1 MSILSILPLGKM
13 KTKHGTK
20 AIAKWLWRVWRGN
33 HRQAILNASLG
44 VFGVMLSLLFVN
56 TMHLTVDIAAGVADG
71 DLFGWVAFL
80 AVIMFMEFGVNISR
94 IWIKNILGI
103 KAQNNMQRQMLDRLL
118 RAEWKGRDRHHS
130 GDITNRLESDVSTV
144 VTFLT
149 ETLPN
154 MLSTLLLF
162 LGAFGY
168 LWLMDSMLAYITVG
182 ILPVFLLLSRLYIS
196 KMRKYTRRIRNF
208 DSKVQSI
215 LQETVQNRMLIKTL
229 ECDRMVIGRLDDR
242 QNTLRHHIKKR
253 TQFAVLSNLM
263 LNSGFAIGFLVAF
276 LWSAYRLSIHSITFG
291 SMIAFLQLVNRIQNP
306 ARDMTRL
313 APAFVA
319 VLTAAERLMELEE
332 IPQEEDGEGIVM
344 QAPCGLRLSNI
355 SFGYE
360 DAGEKTIDNLSFEFT
375 PGSCTAV
382 LGETGAGKTT
392 LIRMLLGLL
401 KPQSGE
407 ITIYDSKES
416 HTMSALLRCN
426 MVYVPQGNTLMSG
439 TIRDNLLM
447 ADPNAT
453 DNDMKDAL
461 HTACAD
467 FVMELPQGLYTKTDE
482 RGGGLSEGQSQRIA
496 IARALLR
503 RRPIMLFDEATSA
516 LDPETEKT
524 LLSNILKNQGRTIIF
539 ITHRMA
545 VLEYCDNKL
554 YMDYTPYDTGTIGTD
569 TDGTGTGEVGI

>member
-1 MSILSILPLGKM
+1 M

-20 AIAKWLWRVWRGN
+20 AIVKWLWQAWCGN
-33 HRQAILNASLG
+33 RRQAILNVCAGIAG
-44 VFGVMLSLLFVN
+44 VVLSLLFVN
-56 TMHLTVDIAAGVADG
+56 TMQRSIDIASGAEEGS
-71 DLFGWVAFL
+71 LYLWVSAM
-80 AVIMFMEFGVNISR
+80 AVIMFAEFGVNISR

-103 KAQNNMQRQMLDRLL
+103 KAQNEMQRQMLDRLL

-130 GDITNRLESDVSTV
+130 GDITNRLENDVSTV

-154 MLSTLLLF
+154 MLSTLLMF
-162 LGAFGY
+162 LGAFTY
-168 LWLMDSMLAYITVG
+168 LCLMDYMLALITVG
-182 ILPVFLLLSRLYIS
+182 MLPIFLLLSRIYIS

-229 ECDRMVIGRLDDR
+229 ECGDMVINRLDNR
-242 QNTLRHHIKKR
+242 QVNLRHHVKR
-253 TQFAVLSNLM
+253 RTRFSVLSNVTLHG
-263 LNSGFAIGFLVAF
+263 GFAIGFLIAF
-276 LWSAYRLSIHSITFG
+276 LWSTYRLSQHAITFG
-291 SMIAFLQLVNRIQNP
+291 AMTAFLQLVNRIQTP
-306 ARDMTRL
+306 AKDLTRL

-319 VLTAAERLMELEE
+319 VLTAAERLIELEE
-332 IPQEEDGEGIVM
+332 MPQEEDGENISLPS
-344 QAPCGLRLSNI
+344 PCGIKLCNV
-355 SFGYE
+355 SFGYDDGDE
-360 DAGEKTIDNLSFEFT
+360 NIIDNLSFDFP

-392 LIRMLLGLL
+392 LIRLLLGLL
-401 KPQSGE
+401 KPKHGT
-407 ITIYDSKES
+407 ITIYNDEQN
-416 HTMSALLRCN
+416 HNMSALMRCN

-453 DNDMKDAL
+453 DHDMMEAL

-467 FVMELPQGLYTKTDE
+467 FVAELPEGLYTIIDE
-482 RGGGLSEGQSQRIA
+482 KGGGLSEGQSQRIT

-503 RRPIMLFDEATSA
+503 KRSIMLLDEATSA
-516 LDPETEKT
+516 LDPETEKM
-524 LLSNILKNQGRTIIF
+524 LLTNILKNKEQTIIF

-545 VLEYCDNKL
+545 VLEYCDKRLN
-554 YMDYTPYDTGTIGTD
+554 MDDKTN
-569 TDGTGTGEVGI
+569 E

>member
-1 MSILSILPLGKM
+1 M

-20 AIAKWLWRVWRGN
+20 AIAKWLWQAWRGN
-33 HRQAILNASLG
+33 RRQAILNVCAGIAG
-44 VFGVMLSLLFVN
+44 VVLSLLFVN
-56 TMHLTVDIAAGVADG
+56 TMQRSIDIASGAEEGS
-71 DLFGWVAFL
+71 LYLWVSAM
-80 AVIMFMEFGVNISR
+80 AVIMFAEFGVNISR

-103 KAQNNMQRQMLDRLL
+103 KAQNEMQRQMLDRLL

-130 GDITNRLESDVSTV
+130 GDITNRLENDVSTV

-154 MLSTLLLF
+154 MLSTLLMF
-162 LGAFGY
+162 LGAFTY
-168 LWLMDSMLAYITVG
+168 LCLMDYMLALITVG
-182 ILPVFLLLSRLYIS
+182 MLPIFLLLSRIYIS

-229 ECDRMVIGRLDDR
+229 ECGDMVINRLDNR
-242 QNTLRHHIKKR
+242 QINLRHHVKR
-253 TQFAVLSNLM
+253 RTRFSVLSNVTLHG
-263 LNSGFAIGFLVAF
+263 GFAIGFLIAF
-276 LWSAYRLSIHSITFG
+276 LWSTYRLSQHAITFG
-291 SMIAFLQLVNRIQNP
+291 AMTAFLQLVNRIQTP
-306 ARDMTRL
+306 AKDLTRL

-319 VLTAAERLMELEE
+319 VLTAAERLIELEE
-332 IPQEEDGEGIVM
+332 MPQEEDGENISLPS
-344 QAPCGLRLSNI
+344 PCGIKLCNV
-355 SFGYE
+355 SFGYDDGDE
-360 DAGEKTIDNLSFEFT
+360 NIIDNLSFDFP

-392 LIRMLLGLL
+392 LIRLLLGLL
-401 KPQSGE
+401 KPKYGT
-407 ITIYDSKES
+407 ITIYNDEQN
-416 HTMSALLRCN
+416 HNMSALMRCN

-453 DNDMKDAL
+453 DHDMMEAL

-467 FVMELPQGLYTKTDE
+467 FVAELPEGLYTTIDE
-482 RGGGLSEGQSQRIA
+482 KGGGLSEGQSQRIT

-503 RRPIMLFDEATSA
+503 KRSIMLFDEATSA
-516 LDPETEKT
+516 LDPETEKM
-524 LLSNILKNQGRTIIF
+524 LLTNILKNEEQTIIF

-545 VLEYCDNKL
+545 VLEYCDKRLN
-554 YMDYTPYDTGTIGTD
+554 MDDKTN
-569 TDGTGTGEVGI
+569 E

>member
-1 MSILSILPLGKM
+1 M

-20 AIAKWLWRVWRGN
+20 AIAKWLWQAWCGN
-33 HRQAILNASLG
+33 RRQAILNVCAGIAG
-44 VFGVMLSLLFVN
+44 VILSLLFVN
-56 TMHLTVDIAAGVADG
+56 TMQRSIDIASGAEEGS
-71 DLFGWVAFL
+71 LYLWVSAM
-80 AVIMFMEFGVNISR
+80 AVIMFAEFGVNISR

-103 KAQNNMQRQMLDRLL
+103 KAQNEMQRQMLDRLL

-130 GDITNRLESDVSTV
+130 GDITNRLENDVSTV

-154 MLSTLLLF
+154 MLSTLLMF
-162 LGAFGY
+162 LGAFTY
-168 LWLMDSMLAYITVG
+168 LFLMDYMLALITVG
-182 ILPVFLLLSRLYIS
+182 MLPIFLLLSRIYIS

-229 ECDRMVIGRLDDR
+229 ECGDMVINRLDNR
-242 QNTLRHHIKKR
+242 QINLRHHVKR
-253 TQFAVLSNLM
+253 RTRFSVLSNVTLHG
-263 LNSGFAIGFLVAF
+263 GFAIGFLIAF
-276 LWSAYRLSIHSITFG
+276 LWSTYRLSQHAITFG
-291 SMIAFLQLVNRIQNP
+291 AMTAFLQLVNRIQTP
-306 ARDMTRL
+306 AKDLTRL

-319 VLTAAERLMELEE
+319 VLTAAERLIELEE
-332 IPQEEDGEGIVM
+332 MPQEEDGENISLPS
-344 QAPCGLRLSNI
+344 PCGIKLCNV
-355 SFGYE
+355 SFGYDDGDE
-360 DAGEKTIDNLSFEFT
+360 NIIDNLSFDFP

-392 LIRMLLGLL
+392 LIRLLLGLL
-401 KPQSGE
+401 KPKYGT
-407 ITIYDSKES
+407 ITIYNDEQN
-416 HTMSALLRCN
+416 HNMSALMRCN

-453 DNDMKDAL
+453 DHDMMEAL

-467 FVMELPQGLYTKTDE
+467 FVDELPEGLYTTIDE
-482 RGGGLSEGQSQRIA
+482 KGGGLSEGQSQRIT

-503 RRPIMLFDEATSA
+503 KRSIMLFDEATSA
-516 LDPETEKT
+516 LDPETEKM
-524 LLSNILKNQGRTIIF
+524 LLTNILKNKEQTIIF

-545 VLEYCDNKL
+545 VLEYCDKRLN
-554 YMDYTPYDTGTIGTD
+554 MDDKTN
-569 TDGTGTGEVGI
+569 E

>member
-1 MSILSILPLGKM
+1 M

-20 AIAKWLWRVWRGN
+20 AIAKWLWQAWRGN
-33 HRQAILNASLG
+33 RRQAILNVCAGIAG
-44 VFGVMLSLLFVN
+44 VVLSLLFVN
-56 TMHLTVDIAAGVADG
+56 TMQRSIDIASGAEEGS
-71 DLFGWVAFL
+71 LYLWVSAM
-80 AVIMFMEFGVNISR
+80 AVIMFAEFGVNISR

-103 KAQNNMQRQMLDRLL
+103 KAQNEMQRQMLDRLL

-130 GDITNRLESDVSTV
+130 GDITNRLENDVSTV

-154 MLSTLLLF
+154 MLSTLLMF
-162 LGAFGY
+162 LGAFTY
-168 LWLMDSMLAYITVG
+168 LCLMDYMLALITVG
-182 ILPVFLLLSRLYIS
+182 MLPIFLLLSRIYIS

-229 ECDRMVIGRLDDR
+229 ECGDMVINRLDNR
-242 QNTLRHHIKKR
+242 QINLRHHVKR
-253 TQFAVLSNLM
+253 RTRFSVLSNVTLHG
-263 LNSGFAIGFLVAF
+263 GFAIGFLIAF
-276 LWSAYRLSIHSITFG
+276 LWSTYRLSQHAITFG
-291 SMIAFLQLVNRIQNP
+291 AMTAFLQLVNRIQTP
-306 ARDMTRL
+306 AKDLTRL

-319 VLTAAERLMELEE
+319 VLTAAERLIELEE
-332 IPQEEDGEGIVM
+332 MPQEEDGENISLPS
-344 QAPCGLRLSNI
+344 PCGIKLCNV
-355 SFGYE
+355 SFGYDDGDE
-360 DAGEKTIDNLSFEFT
+360 NIIDNLSFDFP

-392 LIRMLLGLL
+392 LIRLLLGLL
-401 KPQSGE
+401 KPKYGT
-407 ITIYDSKES
+407 ITIYNDEQN
-416 HTMSALLRCN
+416 HNMSALMRCN

-453 DNDMKDAL
+453 DHDMMDAL

-467 FVMELPQGLYTKTDE
+467 FVAELPEGLYTTIDE
-482 RGGGLSEGQSQRIA
+482 KGGGLSEGQSQRIT

-503 RRPIMLFDEATSA
+503 KRSIMLFDEATSA
-516 LDPETEKT
+516 LDPETEKM
-524 LLSNILKNQGRTIIF
+524 LLTNILKNEEQTIIF

-545 VLEYCDNKL
+545 VLEYCDKRLN
-554 YMDYTPYDTGTIGTD
+554 MDDKTN
-569 TDGTGTGEVGI
+569 E

>member
-1 MSILSILPLGKM
+1 M

-20 AIAKWLWRVWRGN
+20 AIAKWLWQAWRGN
-33 HRQAILNASLG
+33 RRQAILNVCAGIAG
-44 VFGVMLSLLFVN
+44 VVLSLLFVN
-56 TMHLTVDIAAGVADG
+56 TMQRSIDIASGAEEGS
-71 DLFGWVAFL
+71 LYLWVSAM
-80 AVIMFMEFGVNISR
+80 AVIMFAEFGVTISR

-103 KAQNNMQRQMLDRLL
+103 KAQNEMQRQMLDRLL

-130 GDITNRLESDVSTV
+130 GDITNRLENDVSTV

-154 MLSTLLLF
+154 MLSTLLMF
-162 LGAFGY
+162 LGAFTY
-168 LWLMDSMLAYITVG
+168 LCLMDYMLALITVG
-182 ILPVFLLLSRLYIS
+182 MLPIFLLLSRIYIS

-229 ECDRMVIGRLDDR
+229 ECGDMVINRLDNR
-242 QNTLRHHIKKR
+242 QINLRHHVKR
-253 TQFAVLSNLM
+253 RTRFSVLSNVTLHG
-263 LNSGFAIGFLVAF
+263 GFAIGFLIAF
-276 LWSAYRLSIHSITFG
+276 LWSTYRLSQHAITFG
-291 SMIAFLQLVNRIQNP
+291 AMTAFLQLVNRIQTP
-306 ARDMTRL
+306 AKDLTRL

-319 VLTAAERLMELEE
+319 VLTAAERLIELEE
-332 IPQEEDGEGIVM
+332 MPQEEDGENISLPS
-344 QAPCGLRLSNI
+344 PCGIKLCNV
-355 SFGYE
+355 SFGYDDGDE
-360 DAGEKTIDNLSFEFT
+360 NIIDNLSFDFP

-392 LIRMLLGLL
+392 LIRLLLGLL
-401 KPQSGE
+401 KPKYGT
-407 ITIYDSKES
+407 ITIYNDEQN
-416 HTMSALLRCN
+416 HNMSALMRCN

-453 DNDMKDAL
+453 DHDMMEAL

-467 FVMELPQGLYTKTDE
+467 FVAELPEGLYTTIDE
-482 RGGGLSEGQSQRIA
+482 KGGGLSEGQSQRIT

-503 RRPIMLFDEATSA
+503 KRSIMLFDEATSA
-516 LDPETEKT
+516 LDPETEKM
-524 LLSNILKNQGRTIIF
+524 LLTNILKNKEQTIIF

-545 VLEYCDNKL
+545 VLEYCDKRLN
-554 YMDYTPYDTGTIGTD
+554 MDDKTN
-569 TDGTGTGEVGI
+569 E

>member
-1 MSILSILPLGKM
+1 M

-20 AIAKWLWRVWRGN
+20 AIAKWLWQAWRGN
-33 HRQAILNASLG
+33 RRQAILNVCAGIAG
-44 VFGVMLSLLFVN
+44 VVLSLLFVN
-56 TMHLTVDIAAGVADG
+56 TMQRSIDIASGAEEGS
-71 DLFGWVAFL
+71 LYLWVSAM
-80 AVIMFMEFGVNISR
+80 AVIMFGEFGVNISR

-103 KAQNNMQRQMLDRLL
+103 KAQNEMQRQMLDRLL

-130 GDITNRLESDVSTV
+130 GDITNRLENDVSTV

-154 MLSTLLLF
+154 MLSTLLMF
-162 LGAFGY
+162 LGAFTY
-168 LWLMDSMLAYITVG
+168 LCLMDYMLALITVG
-182 ILPVFLLLSRLYIS
+182 MLPIFLLLSRIYIS

-229 ECDRMVIGRLDDR
+229 ECGDMVINRLDNR
-242 QNTLRHHIKKR
+242 QINLRHHVKR
-253 TQFAVLSNLM
+253 RTRFSVLSNVTLHG
-263 LNSGFAIGFLVAF
+263 GFAIGFLIAF
-276 LWSAYRLSIHSITFG
+276 LWSTYRLSQHAITFG
-291 SMIAFLQLVNRIQNP
+291 AMTAFLQLVNRIQTP
-306 ARDMTRL
+306 AKDLTRL

-319 VLTAAERLMELEE
+319 VLTAAERLIELEE
-332 IPQEEDGEGIVM
+332 MPQEEDGENISLPS
-344 QAPCGLRLSNI
+344 PCGIKLCNV
-355 SFGYE
+355 SFGYDDGDE
-360 DAGEKTIDNLSFEFT
+360 NIIDNLSFDFP

-392 LIRMLLGLL
+392 LIRLLLGLL
-401 KPQSGE
+401 KPKHGT
-407 ITIYDSKES
+407 ITIYNDEQN
-416 HTMSALLRCN
+416 HNMSALMRCN

-453 DNDMKDAL
+453 DHDMMEAL

-467 FVMELPQGLYTKTDE
+467 FVAELPEGLYTTIDE
-482 RGGGLSEGQSQRIA
+482 KGGGLSEGQSQRIT

-503 RRPIMLFDEATSA
+503 KRSIMLFDEATSA
-516 LDPETEKT
+516 LDPETEKM
-524 LLSNILKNQGRTIIF
+524 LLTNILKNKEQTIIF

-545 VLEYCDNKL
+545 VLEYCDKRLN
-554 YMDYTPYDTGTIGTD
+554 MDDKTN
-569 TDGTGTGEVGI
+569 E

>member
-1 MSILSILPLGKM
+1 M

-20 AIAKWLWRVWRGN
+20 AIAKWLWQAWRGN
-33 HRQAILNASLG
+33 RRQAILNVCAGIAG
-44 VFGVMLSLLFVN
+44 VVLSLLFVN
-56 TMHLTVDIAAGVADG
+56 TMQRSIDIASGAEEGS
-71 DLFGWVAFL
+71 LYLWVSAM
-80 AVIMFMEFGVNISR
+80 AVIMFAEFGVNISR

-103 KAQNNMQRQMLDRLL
+103 KAQNEMQRQMLDRLL

-130 GDITNRLESDVSTV
+130 GDITNRLENDVSTV

-154 MLSTLLLF
+154 MLSTLLMF
-162 LGAFGY
+162 LGAFTY
-168 LWLMDSMLAYITVG
+168 LCLMDYMLALITVG
-182 ILPVFLLLSRLYIS
+182 MLPIFLLLSRIYIS

-229 ECDRMVIGRLDDR
+229 ECGDMVINRLDNR
-242 QNTLRHHIKKR
+242 QINLRHHVKR
-253 TQFAVLSNLM
+253 RTRFSVLSNVTLHG
-263 LNSGFAIGFLVAF
+263 GFAIGFLIAF
-276 LWSAYRLSIHSITFG
+276 LWSTYRLSQHAITFG
-291 SMIAFLQLVNRIQNP
+291 AMTAFLQLVNRIQTP
-306 ARDMTRL
+306 AKDLTRL

-319 VLTAAERLMELEE
+319 VLTAAERLIELEE
-332 IPQEEDGEGIVM
+332 MPQEEDGENISLPS
-344 QAPCGLRLSNI
+344 PCGIKLCNV
-355 SFGYE
+355 SFGYDDGDE
-360 DAGEKTIDNLSFEFT
+360 NIIDNLSFDFP

-392 LIRMLLGLL
+392 LIRLLLGLL
-401 KPQSGE
+401 KPKYGT
-407 ITIYDSKES
+407 ITIYNDEQN
-416 HTMSALLRCN
+416 HNMSALMRCN

-453 DNDMKDAL
+453 DHDMMDAL

-467 FVMELPQGLYTKTDE
+467 FVAELPEGLYTTIDE
-482 RGGGLSEGQSQRIA
+482 KGGGLSEGQSQRIT

-503 RRPIMLFDEATSA
+503 KRSIMLLDEATSA
-516 LDPETEKT
+516 LDPETEKM
-524 LLSNILKNQGRTIIF
+524 LLTNILKNEEQTIIF

-545 VLEYCDNKL
+545 VLEYCDKRLN
-554 YMDYTPYDTGTIGTD
+554 MDDKTN
-569 TDGTGTGEVGI
+569 E

>member
-1 MSILSILPLGKM
+1 MNIQRIMPLGRM

-20 AIAKWLWRVWRGN
+20 AIAKWLWQAWCGN
-33 HRQAILNASLG
+33 RRQAILNVCAGIAG
-44 VFGVMLSLLFVN
+44 VVLSLLFVN
-56 TMHLTVDIAAGVADG
+56 TMQRSIDIASGAEEGS
-71 DLFGWVAFL
+71 LYLWVSAM
-80 AVIMFMEFGVNISR
+80 AVIMFAEFGVNISR

-103 KAQNNMQRQMLDRLL
+103 KAQNEMQRQMLDRLL

-130 GDITNRLESDVSTV
+130 GDITNRLENDVSTV

-154 MLSTLLLF
+154 MLSTLLMF
-162 LGAFGY
+162 LGAFTY
-168 LWLMDSMLAYITVG
+168 LCLMDYMLALITVG
-182 ILPVFLLLSRLYIS
+182 MLPIFLLLSRIYIS

-229 ECDRMVIGRLDDR
+229 ECGDMVINRLDNR
-242 QNTLRHHIKKR
+242 QINLRHHVKR
-253 TQFAVLSNLM
+253 RTRFSVLSNVTLHG
-263 LNSGFAIGFLVAF
+263 GFAIGFLIAF
-276 LWSAYRLSIHSITFG
+276 LWSTYRLSQHAITFG
-291 SMIAFLQLVNRIQNP
+291 AMTAFLQLVNRIQTP
-306 ARDMTRL
+306 AKDLTRL

-319 VLTAAERLMELEE
+319 VLTAAERLIELEE
-332 IPQEEDGEGIVM
+332 MPQEEDGENISLPS
-344 QAPCGLRLSNI
+344 PCGIKLCNV
-355 SFGYE
+355 SFGYDDGDE
-360 DAGEKTIDNLSFEFT
+360 NIIDNLSFDFP

-392 LIRMLLGLL
+392 LIRLLLGLL
-401 KPQSGE
+401 KPKYGT
-407 ITIYDSKES
+407 ITIYNDEQN
-416 HTMSALLRCN
+416 HNMSALMRCN

-453 DNDMKDAL
+453 DHDMMDAL

-467 FVMELPQGLYTKTDE
+467 FVAELPEGLYTTIDE
-482 RGGGLSEGQSQRIA
+482 KGGGLSEGQSQRIT

-503 RRPIMLFDEATSA
+503 KRSIMLFDEATSA
-516 LDPETEKT
+516 LDPETEKM
-524 LLSNILKNQGRTIIF
+524 LLTNILKNKEQTIIF

-545 VLEYCDNKL
+545 VLEYCDKRLN
-554 YMDYTPYDTGTIGTD
+554 MDDKTN
-569 TDGTGTGEVGI
+569 E

>member
-1 MSILSILPLGKM
+1 M

-20 AIAKWLWRVWRGN
+20 AIAKWLWQAWRGN
-33 HRQAILNASLG
+33 RRQAILNVCAGIAG
-44 VFGVMLSLLFVN
+44 VVLSLLFVN
-56 TMHLTVDIAAGVADG
+56 TMQRSIDIASGAEEGS
-71 DLFGWVAFL
+71 LYLWVSAM
-80 AVIMFMEFGVNISR
+80 AVIMFAEFGVNISR

-103 KAQNNMQRQMLDRLL
+103 KAQNEMQRQMLDRLL

-130 GDITNRLESDVSTV
+130 GDITNRLENDVSTV

-154 MLSTLLLF
+154 MLSTLLMF
-162 LGAFGY
+162 LGAFTY
-168 LWLMDSMLAYITVG
+168 LCLMDYMLALITVG
-182 ILPVFLLLSRLYIS
+182 MLPIFLLLSRIYIS

-229 ECDRMVIGRLDDR
+229 ECGDMVINRLDNR
-242 QNTLRHHIKKR
+242 QINLRHHVKR
-253 TQFAVLSNLM
+253 RTRFSVLSNVTLHG
-263 LNSGFAIGFLVAF
+263 GFAIGFLIAF
-276 LWSAYRLSIHSITFG
+276 LWSTYRLSQHAITFG
-291 SMIAFLQLVNRIQNP
+291 AMTAFLQLVNRIQTP
-306 ARDMTRL
+306 AKDLTRL

-319 VLTAAERLMELEE
+319 VLTAAERLIELEE
-332 IPQEEDGEGIVM
+332 MPQEEDGENISLPS
-344 QAPCGLRLSNI
+344 PCGIKLCNV
-355 SFGYE
+355 SFGYDDGDE
-360 DAGEKTIDNLSFEFT
+360 NIIDNLTFDFP

-392 LIRMLLGLL
+392 LIRLLLGLL
-401 KPQSGE
+401 KPKYGT
-407 ITIYDSKES
+407 ITIYNDEQN
-416 HTMSALLRCN
+416 HNMSALMRCN

-453 DNDMKDAL
+453 DHDMMEAL

-467 FVMELPQGLYTKTDE
+467 FVAELPEGLYTTIDE
-482 RGGGLSEGQSQRIA
+482 KGGGLSEGQSQRIT

-503 RRPIMLFDEATSA
+503 KRSIMLFDEATSA
-516 LDPETEKT
+516 LDPETEKM
-524 LLSNILKNQGRTIIF
+524 LLTNILKNEEQTIIF

-545 VLEYCDNKL
+545 VLEYCDKRLN
-554 YMDYTPYDTGTIGTD
+554 MDDKTN
-569 TDGTGTGEVGI
+569 E

>member
-1 MSILSILPLGKM
+1 M

-20 AIAKWLWRVWRGN
+20 AIAKWLWQAWRGN
-33 HRQAILNASLG
+33 RRQAILNVCAGIAG
-44 VFGVMLSLLFVN
+44 VVLSLLFVN
-56 TMHLTVDIAAGVADG
+56 TMQRSIDIASGAEEGS
-71 DLFGWVAFL
+71 LYLWVSAM
-80 AVIMFMEFGVNISR
+80 AVIMFAEFGVNISR

-103 KAQNNMQRQMLDRLL
+103 KAQNEMQRQMLDRLL

-130 GDITNRLESDVSTV
+130 GDITNRLENDVSTV

-154 MLSTLLLF
+154 MLSTLLMF
-162 LGAFGY
+162 LGAFTY
-168 LWLMDSMLAYITVG
+168 LCLMDYMLALITVG
-182 ILPVFLLLSRLYIS
+182 MLPIFLLLSRIYIS

-229 ECDRMVIGRLDDR
+229 ECGDMVINRLDNR
-242 QNTLRHHIKKR
+242 QINLRHHVKR
-253 TQFAVLSNLM
+253 RTRFSVLSNVTLHG
-263 LNSGFAIGFLVAF
+263 GFAIGFLIAF
-276 LWSAYRLSIHSITFG
+276 LWSTYRLSQHAITFG
-291 SMIAFLQLVNRIQNP
+291 AMTAFLQLVNRIQTP
-306 ARDMTRL
+306 AKDLTRL

-319 VLTAAERLMELEE
+319 VLTAAERLIELEE
-332 IPQEEDGEGIVM
+332 MPQEEDGENISLPS
-344 QAPCGLRLSNI
+344 PCGIKLCNV
-355 SFGYE
+355 SFGYDDGDE
-360 DAGEKTIDNLSFEFT
+360 NIIDNLSFDFP

-392 LIRMLLGLL
+392 LIRLLLGLL
-401 KPQSGE
+401 KPKYGT
-407 ITIYDSKES
+407 ITIYNDEQN
-416 HTMSALLRCN
+416 HNMSALMRCN

-453 DNDMKDAL
+453 DHDMMDAL

-467 FVMELPQGLYTKTDE
+467 FVAELPEGLYTTIDE
-482 RGGGLSEGQSQRIA
+482 KGGGLSEGQSQRIT

-503 RRPIMLFDEATSA
+503 KRSIMLFDEATSA
-516 LDPETEKT
+516 LDPETEKM
-524 LLSNILKNQGRTIIF
+524 LLINILKNKEQTIIF

-545 VLEYCDNKL
+545 VLEYCDKRLN
-554 YMDYTPYDTGTIGTD
+554 MDDKTN
-569 TDGTGTGEVGI
+569 E

>member
-1 MSILSILPLGKM
+1 M

-20 AIAKWLWRVWRGN
+20 AIAKWLWQAWRGN
-33 HRQAILNASLG
+33 RRQAILNVCAGIAG
-44 VFGVMLSLLFVN
+44 VVLSLLFVN
-56 TMHLTVDIAAGVADG
+56 TMQRSIDIASGAEEGS
-71 DLFGWVAFL
+71 LYLWVSAM
-80 AVIMFMEFGVNISR
+80 AVIMFAEFGVNISR

-103 KAQNNMQRQMLDRLL
+103 KAQNEMQRQMLDRLL

-130 GDITNRLESDVSTV
+130 GDITNRLENDVSTV

-154 MLSTLLLF
+154 MLSTLLMF
-162 LGAFGY
+162 LGAFTY
-168 LWLMDSMLAYITVG
+168 LCLMDYMLALITVG
-182 ILPVFLLLSRLYIS
+182 MLPIFLLLSRIYIS

-229 ECDRMVIGRLDDR
+229 ECGDMVINRLDNR
-242 QNTLRHHIKKR
+242 QINLRHHVKR
-253 TQFAVLSNLM
+253 RTRFSVLSNVTLHG
-263 LNSGFAIGFLVAF
+263 GFAIGFLIAF
-276 LWSAYRLSIHSITFG
+276 LWSTYRLSQHAITFG
-291 SMIAFLQLVNRIQNP
+291 AMTAFLQLVNRIQTP
-306 ARDMTRL
+306 AKDLTRL

-319 VLTAAERLMELEE
+319 VLTAAERLIELEE
-332 IPQEEDGEGIVM
+332 MPQEEDGENISLPS
-344 QAPCGLRLSNI
+344 PCGIKLCNV
-355 SFGYE
+355 SFGYDDGDE
-360 DAGEKTIDNLSFEFT
+360 NIIDNLSFDFP

-392 LIRMLLGLL
+392 LIRLLLGLL
-401 KPQSGE
+401 KPKYGT
-407 ITIYDSKES
+407 ITIYNEEQN
-416 HTMSALLRCN
+416 HNMSALMRCN

-453 DNDMKDAL
+453 DHDMMDAL

-467 FVMELPQGLYTKTDE
+467 FVAELPEGLYTTIDE
-482 RGGGLSEGQSQRIA
+482 KGGGLSEGQSQRIT

-503 RRPIMLFDEATSA
+503 KRSIMLFDEATSA
-516 LDPETEKT
+516 LDPETEKM
-524 LLSNILKNQGRTIIF
+524 LLTNILKNKEQTIIF

-545 VLEYCDNKL
+545 VLEYCDKRLN
-554 YMDYTPYDTGTIGTD
+554 MDDKTN
-569 TDGTGTGEVGI
+569 E

>member
-1 MSILSILPLGKM
+1 M

-20 AIAKWLWRVWRGN
+20 AIAKWLWQAWRGN
-33 HRQAILNASLG
+33 RRQAILNVCAGIAG
-44 VFGVMLSLLFVN
+44 VVLSLLFVN
-56 TMHLTVDIAAGVADG
+56 TMQRSIDIASGAEEGS
-71 DLFGWVAFL
+71 LYLWVSAM
-80 AVIMFMEFGVNISR
+80 AVIMFAEFGVNISR

-103 KAQNNMQRQMLDRLL
+103 KAQNEMQRQMLDRLL

-130 GDITNRLESDVSTV
+130 GDITNRLENDVSTV

-154 MLSTLLLF
+154 MLSTLLMF
-162 LGAFGY
+162 LGAFTY
-168 LWLMDSMLAYITVG
+168 LCLMDYMLALITVG
-182 ILPVFLLLSRLYIS
+182 MLPIFLLLSRIYIS

-229 ECDRMVIGRLDDR
+229 ECGDMVINRLDNR
-242 QNTLRHHIKKR
+242 QINLRHHVKR
-253 TQFAVLSNLM
+253 RTRFSVLSNVTLHG
-263 LNSGFAIGFLVAF
+263 GFAIGFLIAF
-276 LWSAYRLSIHSITFG
+276 LWSTYRLSQHAITFG
-291 SMIAFLQLVNRIQNP
+291 AMTAFLQLVNRIQTP
-306 ARDMTRL
+306 AKDLTRL

-319 VLTAAERLMELEE
+319 VLTAAERLIELEE
-332 IPQEEDGEGIVM
+332 MPQEEDGENISLPS
-344 QAPCGLRLSNI
+344 PCGIKLCNV
-355 SFGYE
+355 SFGYDDGDE
-360 DAGEKTIDNLSFEFT
+360 NIIDNMSFDFP

-392 LIRMLLGLL
+392 LIRLLLGLL
-401 KPQSGE
+401 KPKYGT
-407 ITIYDSKES
+407 ITIYNDEQN
-416 HTMSALLRCN
+416 HNMSALMRCN

-453 DNDMKDAL
+453 DHDMMDAL

-467 FVMELPQGLYTKTDE
+467 FVAELPEGLYTTIDE
-482 RGGGLSEGQSQRIA
+482 KGGGLSEGQSQRIT

-503 RRPIMLFDEATSA
+503 KRSIMLFDEATSA
-516 LDPETEKT
+516 LDPETEKM
-524 LLSNILKNQGRTIIF
+524 LLTNILKNKEQTIIF

-545 VLEYCDNKL
+545 VLEYCDKRLN
-554 YMDYTPYDTGTIGTD
+554 MDDKTN
-569 TDGTGTGEVGI
+569 E

>member
-1 MSILSILPLGKM
+1 MNIQRIMPLGRM

-20 AIAKWLWRVWRGN
+20 AIATWLWQAWRGN
-33 HRQAILNASLG
+33 RRQAILNVCAGIAG
-44 VFGVMLSLLFVN
+44 VVLSLLFVN
-56 TMHLTVDIAAGVADG
+56 TMQRSIDIASGAEEGS
-71 DLFGWVAFL
+71 LYLWVSAM
-80 AVIMFMEFGVNISR
+80 AVIMFAEFGVNISR

-103 KAQNNMQRQMLDRLL
+103 KAQNEMQRQMLDRLL

-130 GDITNRLESDVSTV
+130 GDITNRLENDVSTV

-154 MLSTLLLF
+154 MLSTLLMF
-162 LGAFGY
+162 LGAFTY
-168 LWLMDSMLAYITVG
+168 LCLMDYMLALITVG
-182 ILPVFLLLSRLYIS
+182 MLPIFLLLSRIYIS

-229 ECDRMVIGRLDDR
+229 ECGDMVINRLDNR
-242 QNTLRHHIKKR
+242 QINLRHHVKR
-253 TQFAVLSNLM
+253 RTRFSVLSNVTLHG
-263 LNSGFAIGFLVAF
+263 GFAIGFLIAF
-276 LWSAYRLSIHSITFG
+276 LWSTYRLSQHAITFG
-291 SMIAFLQLVNRIQNP
+291 AMTAFLQLVNRIQTP
-306 ARDMTRL
+306 AKDLTRL

-319 VLTAAERLMELEE
+319 VLTAAERLIELEE
-332 IPQEEDGEGIVM
+332 MPQEEDGENISLPS
-344 QAPCGLRLSNI
+344 PCGIKLCNV
-355 SFGYE
+355 SFGYDDGDE
-360 DAGEKTIDNLSFEFT
+360 NIIDNLSFDFP

-392 LIRMLLGLL
+392 LIRLLLGLL
-401 KPQSGE
+401 KPKYGT
-407 ITIYDSKES
+407 ITIYNDEQN
-416 HTMSALLRCN
+416 HNMSALMRCN

-453 DNDMKDAL
+453 DHDMMEAL

-467 FVMELPQGLYTKTDE
+467 FVAELPEGLYTTIDE
-482 RGGGLSEGQSQRIA
+482 KGGGLSEGQSQRIT

-503 RRPIMLFDEATSA
+503 KRSIMLFDEATSA
-516 LDPETEKT
+516 LDPETEKM
-524 LLSNILKNQGRTIIF
+524 LLTNILKNKEQTIIF

-545 VLEYCDNKL
+545 VLEYCDKRLN
-554 YMDYTPYDTGTIGTD
+554 MDDKTN
-569 TDGTGTGEVGI
+569 E

>member
-1 MSILSILPLGKM
+1 M

-20 AIAKWLWRVWRGN
+20 AIAKWLWQAWRGN
-33 HRQAILNASLG
+33 RRQAILNVCAGIAG
-44 VFGVMLSLLFVN
+44 VILSLLFVN
-56 TMHLTVDIAAGVADG
+56 TMQRSIDIASGAEEGS
-71 DLFGWVAFL
+71 LYLWVSAM
-80 AVIMFMEFGVNISR
+80 AVIMFAEFGVNISR

-103 KAQNNMQRQMLDRLL
+103 KAQNEMQRQMLDRLL

-130 GDITNRLESDVSTV
+130 GDITNRLENDVSTV

-154 MLSTLLLF
+154 MLSTLLMF
-162 LGAFGY
+162 LGAFTY
-168 LWLMDSMLAYITVG
+168 LCLMDYMLALITVG
-182 ILPVFLLLSRLYIS
+182 MLPIFLLLSRIYIS

-229 ECDRMVIGRLDDR
+229 ECGDMVINRLDNR
-242 QNTLRHHIKKR
+242 QINLRHHVKR
-253 TQFAVLSNLM
+253 RTRFSVLSNVTLHG
-263 LNSGFAIGFLVAF
+263 GFAIGFLIAF
-276 LWSAYRLSIHSITFG
+276 LWSTYRLSQHAITFG
-291 SMIAFLQLVNRIQNP
+291 AMTAFLQLVNRIQTP
-306 ARDMTRL
+306 AKDLTRL

-319 VLTAAERLMELEE
+319 VLTAAERLIELEE
-332 IPQEEDGEGIVM
+332 MPQEEDGENISLPS
-344 QAPCGLRLSNI
+344 PCGIKLCNV
-355 SFGYE
+355 SFGYDDGDE
-360 DAGEKTIDNLSFEFT
+360 NIIDNLSFDFP

-392 LIRMLLGLL
+392 LIRLLLGLL
-401 KPQSGE
+401 KPKYGT
-407 ITIYDSKES
+407 ITIYNDEQN
-416 HTMSALLRCN
+416 HNMSALMRCN

-453 DNDMKDAL
+453 DHDMMEAL

-467 FVMELPQGLYTKTDE
+467 FVDELPEGLYTIIDE
-482 RGGGLSEGQSQRIA
+482 KGGGLSEGQSQRIT

-503 RRPIMLFDEATSA
+503 KRSIMLFDEATSA
-516 LDPETEKT
+516 LDPETEKM
-524 LLSNILKNQGRTIIF
+524 LLTNILKNKEQTIIF

-545 VLEYCDNKL
+545 VLEYCDKRLN
-554 YMDYTPYDTGTIGTD
+554 MDDKTN
-569 TDGTGTGEVGI
+569 E

>member
-1 MSILSILPLGKM
+1 M

-20 AIAKWLWRVWRGN
+20 AIAKWLWQAWRGN
-33 HRQAILNASLG
+33 RRQAILNACAGIAG
-44 VFGVMLSLLFVN
+44 VVLSLLFVN
-56 TMHLTVDIAAGVADG
+56 TMQRSIDIASGAEEGS
-71 DLFGWVAFL
+71 LYLWVSAM
-80 AVIMFMEFGVNISR
+80 AVIMFAEFGVNISR

-103 KAQNNMQRQMLDRLL
+103 KAQNEMQRQMLDRLL

-130 GDITNRLESDVSTV
+130 GDITNRLENDVSTV

-154 MLSTLLLF
+154 MLSTLLMF
-162 LGAFGY
+162 LGAFTY
-168 LWLMDSMLAYITVG
+168 LCLMDYMLALITVG
-182 ILPVFLLLSRLYIS
+182 MLPIFLLLSRIYIS

-229 ECDRMVIGRLDDR
+229 ECGDMVINRLDNR
-242 QNTLRHHIKKR
+242 QINLRHHVKR
-253 TQFAVLSNLM
+253 RTRFSVLSNVTLHG
-263 LNSGFAIGFLVAF
+263 GFAIGFLIAF
-276 LWSAYRLSIHSITFG
+276 LWSTYRLSQHAITFG
-291 SMIAFLQLVNRIQNP
+291 AMTAFLQLVNRIQTP
-306 ARDMTRL
+306 AKDLTRL

-319 VLTAAERLMELEE
+319 VLTAAERLIELEE
-332 IPQEEDGEGIVM
+332 MPQEEDGENISLPS
-344 QAPCGLRLSNI
+344 PCGIKLCNV
-355 SFGYE
+355 SFGYDDGDE
-360 DAGEKTIDNLSFEFT
+360 NIIDNMSFDFP

-392 LIRMLLGLL
+392 LIRLLLGLL
-401 KPQSGE
+401 KPKYGT
-407 ITIYDSKES
+407 ITIYNDEQN
-416 HTMSALLRCN
+416 HNMSALMRCN

-453 DNDMKDAL
+453 DHDMMDAL

-467 FVMELPQGLYTKTDE
+467 FVAELPEGLYTTIDE
-482 RGGGLSEGQSQRIA
+482 KGGGLSEGQSQRIT

-503 RRPIMLFDEATSA
+503 KRSIMLFDEATSA
-516 LDPETEKT
+516 LDPETEKM
-524 LLSNILKNQGRTIIF
+524 LLTNILKNKEQTIIF

-545 VLEYCDNKL
+545 VLEYCDKRLN
-554 YMDYTPYDTGTIGTD
+554 MDDKTN
-569 TDGTGTGEVGI
+569 E

>member
-1 MSILSILPLGKM
+1 M

-20 AIAKWLWRVWRGN
+20 AIAKWLWQAWCGN
-33 HRQAILNASLG
+33 RRQAILNVCAGIAG
-44 VFGVMLSLLFVN
+44 VVLSLLFVN
-56 TMHLTVDIAAGVADG
+56 TMQRSIDIASGAEEGS
-71 DLFGWVAFL
+71 LYLWVSAM
-80 AVIMFMEFGVNISR
+80 AVIMFAEFGVNISR

-103 KAQNNMQRQMLDRLL
+103 KAQNEMQRQMLDRLL

-130 GDITNRLESDVSTV
+130 GDITNRLENDVSTV

-154 MLSTLLLF
+154 MLSTLLMF
-162 LGAFGY
+162 LGAFTY
-168 LWLMDSMLAYITVG
+168 LCLMDYMLALITVG
-182 ILPVFLLLSRLYIS
+182 MLPIFLLLSRIYIS

-229 ECDRMVIGRLDDR
+229 ECGDMVINRLDNR
-242 QNTLRHHIKKR
+242 QINLRHHVKR
-253 TQFAVLSNLM
+253 RTRFSVLSNVTLHG
-263 LNSGFAIGFLVAF
+263 GFAIGFLIAF
-276 LWSAYRLSIHSITFG
+276 LWSTYRLSQHAITFG
-291 SMIAFLQLVNRIQNP
+291 AMTAFLQLVNRIQTP
-306 ARDMTRL
+306 AKDLTRL

-319 VLTAAERLMELEE
+319 VLTAAERLIELEE
-332 IPQEEDGEGIVM
+332 MPQEEDGENISLPS
-344 QAPCGLRLSNI
+344 PCGIKLCNV
-355 SFGYE
+355 SFGYDDGDE
-360 DAGEKTIDNLSFEFT
+360 NIIDNLSFDFP

-392 LIRMLLGLL
+392 LIRLLLGLL
-401 KPQSGE
+401 KPKYGT
-407 ITIYDSKES
+407 ITIYNDEQN
-416 HTMSALLRCN
+416 HNMSALMRCN

-453 DNDMKDAL
+453 DHDMMEAL

-467 FVMELPQGLYTKTDE
+467 FVAELPEGLYTTIDE
-482 RGGGLSEGQSQRIA
+482 KGGGLSEGQSQRIT

-503 RRPIMLFDEATSA
+503 KRSIMLLDEATSA
-516 LDPETEKT
+516 LDPETEKM
-524 LLSNILKNQGRTIIF
+524 LLTNILKNKEQTIIF

-545 VLEYCDNKL
+545 VLEYCDKRLN
-554 YMDYTPYDTGTIGTD
+554 MDDKTN
-569 TDGTGTGEVGI
+569 E

>member
-1 MSILSILPLGKM
+1 M

-20 AIAKWLWRVWRGN
+20 AIAKWLWQAWRGN
-33 HRQAILNASLG
+33 RRQAILNVCAGIAG
-44 VFGVMLSLLFVN
+44 VVLSLLFVN
-56 TMHLTVDIAAGVADG
+56 TMQRSIDIASGAEEGS
-71 DLFGWVAFL
+71 LYLWVSAM
-80 AVIMFMEFGVNISR
+80 AVIMFAEFGVNISR

-103 KAQNNMQRQMLDRLL
+103 KAQNEMQRQMLDRLL

-130 GDITNRLESDVSTV
+130 GDITNRLENDVSTV

-154 MLSTLLLF
+154 MLSTLLMF
-162 LGAFGY
+162 LGAFTY
-168 LWLMDSMLAYITVG
+168 LCLMAYMLALITVG
-182 ILPVFLLLSRLYIS
+182 MLPIFLLLSRIYIS

-229 ECDRMVIGRLDDR
+229 ECGDMVINRLDNR
-242 QNTLRHHIKKR
+242 QINLRHHVKR
-253 TQFAVLSNLM
+253 RTRFSVLSNVTLHG
-263 LNSGFAIGFLVAF
+263 GFAIGFLIAF
-276 LWSAYRLSIHSITFG
+276 LWSTYRLSQHAITFG
-291 SMIAFLQLVNRIQNP
+291 AMTAFLQLVNRIQTP
-306 ARDMTRL
+306 AKDLTRL

-319 VLTAAERLMELEE
+319 VLTAAERLIELEE
-332 IPQEEDGEGIVM
+332 MPQEEDGENISLPS
-344 QAPCGLRLSNI
+344 PCGIKLCNV
-355 SFGYE
+355 SFGYDDGDE
-360 DAGEKTIDNLSFEFT
+360 NIIDNLSFDFP

-392 LIRMLLGLL
+392 LIRLLLGLL
-401 KPQSGE
+401 KPKYGT
-407 ITIYDSKES
+407 ITIYNDEQN
-416 HTMSALLRCN
+416 HNMSALMRCN

-453 DNDMKDAL
+453 DHDMMEAL

-467 FVMELPQGLYTKTDE
+467 FVAELPEGLYTTIDE
-482 RGGGLSEGQSQRIA
+482 KGGGLSEGQSQRIT

-503 RRPIMLFDEATSA
+503 KRSIMLFDEATSA
-516 LDPETEKT
+516 LDPETEKM
-524 LLSNILKNQGRTIIF
+524 LLTNILKNKEQTIIF

-545 VLEYCDNKL
+545 VLEYCDKRLN
-554 YMDYTPYDTGTIGTD
+554 MDDKTN
-569 TDGTGTGEVGI
+569 E

>member
-1 MSILSILPLGKM
+1 M

-20 AIAKWLWRVWRGN
+20 AIAKWLWQAWRGN
-33 HRQAILNASLG
+33 RRQAILNVCAGIAG
-44 VFGVMLSLLFVN
+44 VVLSLLFVN
-56 TMHLTVDIAAGVADG
+56 TMQRSIDIASGAEEGS
-71 DLFGWVAFL
+71 LYLWVSAM
-80 AVIMFMEFGVNISR
+80 AVIMFAEFGVNISR

-103 KAQNNMQRQMLDRLL
+103 KAQNEMQRQMLDRLL

-130 GDITNRLESDVSTV
+130 GDITNRLENDVSTV

-154 MLSTLLLF
+154 MLSTLLMF
-162 LGAFGY
+162 LGAFTY
-168 LWLMDSMLAYITVG
+168 LCLMDYMLALITVG
-182 ILPVFLLLSRLYIS
+182 MLPIFLLLSRIYIS

-229 ECDRMVIGRLDDR
+229 ECGDMVINRLDNR
-242 QNTLRHHIKKR
+242 QINLRHHVKR
-253 TQFAVLSNLM
+253 RTRFSVLSNVTLHG
-263 LNSGFAIGFLVAF
+263 GFAIGFLIAF
-276 LWSAYRLSIHSITFG
+276 LWSTYRLSQHAITFG
-291 SMIAFLQLVNRIQNP
+291 AMTAFLQLVNRIQTP
-306 ARDMTRL
+306 AKDLTRL

-319 VLTAAERLMELEE
+319 VLTAAERLIELEE
-332 IPQEEDGEGIVM
+332 MPQEEDGENISLPS
-344 QAPCGLRLSNI
+344 PCGIKLCNV
-355 SFGYE
+355 SFGYDDGDE
-360 DAGEKTIDNLSFEFT
+360 NIIDNLSFDFP

-392 LIRMLLGLL
+392 LIRLLLGLL
-401 KPQSGE
+401 KPKYGT
-407 ITIYDSKES
+407 ITIYNDEQN
-416 HTMSALLRCN
+416 HNMSALMRCN

-453 DNDMKDAL
+453 DHDMMEAL

-467 FVMELPQGLYTKTDE
+467 FVAELPEGLYTTIDE
-482 RGGGLSEGQSQRIA
+482 KGGGLSEGQSQRIT

-503 RRPIMLFDEATSA
+503 KRSIMLFDEATSA
-516 LDPETEKT
+516 LDPETEKM
-524 LLSNILKNQGRTIIF
+524 LLTNILKNKEQTIIF

-545 VLEYCDNKL
+545 VLEYCDKRLN
-554 YMDYTPYDTGTIGTD
+554 MDDKTN
-569 TDGTGTGEVGI
+569 E

>member
-1 MSILSILPLGKM
+1 M

-20 AIAKWLWRVWRGN
+20 AIAKWLWQAWRGN
-33 HRQAILNASLG
+33 RRQAILNVCAGIAG
-44 VFGVMLSLLFVN
+44 VVLSLLFVN
-56 TMHLTVDIAAGVADG
+56 TMQRSIDIASGAEEGS
-71 DLFGWVAFL
+71 LYLWVSAM
-80 AVIMFMEFGVNISR
+80 AVIMFAEFGVNISR

-103 KAQNNMQRQMLDRLL
+103 KAQNEMQRQMLDRLL

-130 GDITNRLESDVSTV
+130 GDITNRLENDVSTV

-154 MLSTLLLF
+154 MLSTLLMF
-162 LGAFGY
+162 LGAFTY
-168 LWLMDSMLAYITVG
+168 LCLMDYMLALITVG
-182 ILPVFLLLSRLYIS
+182 MLPIFLLLSRIYIS

-229 ECDRMVIGRLDDR
+229 ECGDMVINRLDNR
-242 QNTLRHHIKKR
+242 QINLRHHVKR
-253 TQFAVLSNLM
+253 RTRFSVLSNVTLHG
-263 LNSGFAIGFLVAF
+263 GFAIGFLIAF
-276 LWSAYRLSIHSITFG
+276 LWSTYRLSQHAITFG
-291 SMIAFLQLVNRIQNP
+291 AMTAFLQLVNRIQTP
-306 ARDMTRL
+306 AKDLTRL

-319 VLTAAERLMELEE
+319 VLTAAERLIELEE
-332 IPQEEDGEGIVM
+332 MPQEEDGENISLPS
-344 QAPCGLRLSNI
+344 PCGIKLCNV
-355 SFGYE
+355 SFGYDDGDE
-360 DAGEKTIDNLSFEFT
+360 NIIDNLSFDFP

-392 LIRMLLGLL
+392 LIRLLLGLL
-401 KPQSGE
+401 KPKYGT
-407 ITIYDSKES
+407 ITIYNDEQN
-416 HTMSALLRCN
+416 HNMSALMRCN

-453 DNDMKDAL
+453 DHDMMEAL

-467 FVMELPQGLYTKTDE
+467 FVAALPEGLYTTIDE
-482 RGGGLSEGQSQRIA
+482 KGGGLSEGQSQRIT

-503 RRPIMLFDEATSA
+503 KRSIMLFDEATSA
-516 LDPETEKT
+516 LDPETEKM
-524 LLSNILKNQGRTIIF
+524 LLTNILKNKEQTIIF

-545 VLEYCDNKL
+545 VLEYCDKRLN
-554 YMDYTPYDTGTIGTD
+554 MDDKTN
-569 TDGTGTGEVGI
+569 E

>member
-1 MSILSILPLGKM
+1 M

-20 AIAKWLWRVWRGN
+20 AIAKWLWQAWCGN
-33 HRQAILNASLG
+33 RRQAILNVCAGIAG
-44 VFGVMLSLLFVN
+44 VVLSLLFVN
-56 TMHLTVDIAAGVADG
+56 TMQRSIDIASGAEEGS
-71 DLFGWVAFL
+71 LYLWVSAM
-80 AVIMFMEFGVNISR
+80 AVIMFAEFGVNISR

-103 KAQNNMQRQMLDRLL
+103 KAQNEMQRQMLDRLL

-130 GDITNRLESDVSTV
+130 GDITNRLENDVSTV

-154 MLSTLLLF
+154 MLSTLLMF
-162 LGAFGY
+162 LGAFTY
-168 LWLMDSMLAYITVG
+168 LCLMDYMLALITVG
-182 ILPVFLLLSRLYIS
+182 MLPIFLLLSRIYIS

-229 ECDRMVIGRLDDR
+229 ECGDMVINRLDNR
-242 QNTLRHHIKKR
+242 QINLRHHVKR
-253 TQFAVLSNLM
+253 RTRFSVLSNVTLHG
-263 LNSGFAIGFLVAF
+263 GFAIGFLIAF
-276 LWSAYRLSIHSITFG
+276 LWSTYRLSQHAITFG
-291 SMIAFLQLVNRIQNP
+291 AMTAFLQLVNRIQTP
-306 ARDMTRL
+306 AKDLTRL

-319 VLTAAERLMELEE
+319 VLTAAERLIELEE
-332 IPQEEDGEGIVM
+332 MPQEENGENISLPS
-344 QAPCGLRLSNI
+344 PCGIKLCNV
-355 SFGYE
+355 SFGYDDGDE
-360 DAGEKTIDNLSFEFT
+360 NIIDNLSFDFP

-392 LIRMLLGLL
+392 LIRLLLGLL
-401 KPQSGE
+401 KPKYGT
-407 ITIYDSKES
+407 ITIYNDEQN
-416 HTMSALLRCN
+416 HNMSALMRCN

-453 DNDMKDAL
+453 DHDMMEAL

-467 FVMELPQGLYTKTDE
+467 FVAELPEGLYTTIDE
-482 RGGGLSEGQSQRIA
+482 KGGGLSEGQSQRIT

-503 RRPIMLFDEATSA
+503 KRSIMLFDEATSA
-516 LDPETEKT
+516 LDPETEKM
-524 LLSNILKNQGRTIIF
+524 LLTNILKNKEQTIIF

-545 VLEYCDNKL
+545 VLEYCDKRLN
-554 YMDYTPYDTGTIGTD
+554 MDDKTN
-569 TDGTGTGEVGI
+569 E

>member
-1 MSILSILPLGKM
+1 M

-20 AIAKWLWRVWRGN
+20 AIAKWLWQAWCGN
-33 HRQAILNASLG
+33 RRQAILNVCAGIAG
-44 VFGVMLSLLFVN
+44 VVLSLLFVN
-56 TMHLTVDIAAGVADG
+56 TMQRSIDIASGAEEGS
-71 DLFGWVAFL
+71 LYLWVSAM
-80 AVIMFMEFGVNISR
+80 AVIMFAEFGVNISR

-103 KAQNNMQRQMLDRLL
+103 KAQNEMQRQMLDRLL

-130 GDITNRLESDVSTV
+130 GDITNRLENDVSTV

-154 MLSTLLLF
+154 MLSTLLMF
-162 LGAFGY
+162 LGAFTY
-168 LWLMDSMLAYITVG
+168 LCLMDYMLALITVG
-182 ILPVFLLLSRLYIS
+182 MLPIFLLLSRIYIS

-229 ECDRMVIGRLDDR
+229 ECGDMVINRLDNR
-242 QNTLRHHIKKR
+242 QINLRHHVKR
-253 TQFAVLSNLM
+253 RTRFSVLSNVTLHG
-263 LNSGFAIGFLVAF
+263 GFAIGFLIAF
-276 LWSAYRLSIHSITFG
+276 LWSTYRLSQHAITFG
-291 SMIAFLQLVNRIQNP
+291 AMTAFLQLVNRIQTP
-306 ARDMTRL
+306 AKDLTRL

-319 VLTAAERLMELEE
+319 VLTAAERLIELEE
-332 IPQEEDGEGIVM
+332 MPQEEDGENISLPS
-344 QAPCGLRLSNI
+344 PCGIKLCNV
-355 SFGYE
+355 SFGYDDGDE
-360 DAGEKTIDNLSFEFT
+360 NIIDNLSFDFP

-392 LIRMLLGLL
+392 LIRLLLGLL
-401 KPQSGE
+401 KPKYGT
-407 ITIYDSKES
+407 ITIYNDEQN
-416 HTMSALLRCN
+416 HNMSALMRCN

-453 DNDMKDAL
+453 DHDMMEAL

-467 FVMELPQGLYTKTDE
+467 FVAELPEGLYTIIDE
-482 RGGGLSEGQSQRIA
+482 KGGGLSEGQSQRIT

-503 RRPIMLFDEATSA
+503 KRSIMLFDEATSA
-516 LDPETEKT
+516 LDPETEKM
-524 LLSNILKNQGRTIIF
+524 LLTNILKNKEQTIIF

-545 VLEYCDNKL
+545 VLEYCDKRLN
-554 YMDYTPYDTGTIGTD
+554 MDDKTN
-569 TDGTGTGEVGI
+569 E

>member
-1 MSILSILPLGKM
+1 M

-20 AIAKWLWRVWRGN
+20 AIAKWLWQAWRGN
-33 HRQAILNASLG
+33 RRQAILNVCAGIAG
-44 VFGVMLSLLFVN
+44 VVLSLLFVN
-56 TMHLTVDIAAGVADG
+56 TMQRSIDIASGAEEGS
-71 DLFGWVAFL
+71 LYLWVSAM
-80 AVIMFMEFGVNISR
+80 AVIMFAEFGVNISR

-103 KAQNNMQRQMLDRLL
+103 KAQNEMQRQMLDRLL

-130 GDITNRLESDVSTV
+130 GDITNRLENDVSTV

-154 MLSTLLLF
+154 MLSTLLMF
-162 LGAFGY
+162 LGAFTY
-168 LWLMDSMLAYITVG
+168 LCLMDYMLALITVG
-182 ILPVFLLLSRLYIS
+182 MLPIFLLLSRIYIS

-229 ECDRMVIGRLDDR
+229 ECGDMVINRLDNR
-242 QNTLRHHIKKR
+242 QINLRHHVKR
-253 TQFAVLSNLM
+253 RTRFSVLSNVTLHG
-263 LNSGFAIGFLVAF
+263 GFAIGFLIAF
-276 LWSAYRLSIHSITFG
+276 LWSTYRLSQHAITFG
-291 SMIAFLQLVNRIQNP
+291 AMTAFLQLVNRIQTP
-306 ARDMTRL
+306 AKDLTRL

-319 VLTAAERLMELEE
+319 VLTAAERLIELEE
-332 IPQEEDGEGIVM
+332 MPQEEDGENILLPS
-344 QAPCGLRLSNI
+344 PCGIKLCNV
-355 SFGYE
+355 SFGYDDGDE
-360 DAGEKTIDNLSFEFT
+360 NIIDNLSFDFP

-392 LIRMLLGLL
+392 LIRLLLGLL
-401 KPQSGE
+401 KPKYGT
-407 ITIYDSKES
+407 ITIYNDEQN
-416 HTMSALLRCN
+416 HNMSALMRCN

-453 DNDMKDAL
+453 DHDMMDAL

-467 FVMELPQGLYTKTDE
+467 FVAELPEGLYTTIDE
-482 RGGGLSEGQSQRIA
+482 KGGGLSEGQSQRIT

-503 RRPIMLFDEATSA
+503 KRSIMLFDEATSA
-516 LDPETEKT
+516 LDPETEKM
-524 LLSNILKNQGRTIIF
+524 LLTNILKNKEQTIIF

-545 VLEYCDNKL
+545 VLEYCDKRLN
-554 YMDYTPYDTGTIGTD
+554 MDDKTN
-569 TDGTGTGEVGI
+569 E

>member
-1 MSILSILPLGKM
+1 M

-20 AIAKWLWRVWRGN
+20 AIAKWLWQAWRGN
-33 HRQAILNASLG
+33 RRQAILNVCAGIAG
-44 VFGVMLSLLFVN
+44 VVLSLLFVN
-56 TMHLTVDIAAGVADG
+56 TMQRSIDIASGAEEGS
-71 DLFGWVAFL
+71 LYLWVSAM
-80 AVIMFMEFGVNISR
+80 AVIMFAEFGVNISR

-103 KAQNNMQRQMLDRLL
+103 KAQNEMQRQMLDRLL

-130 GDITNRLESDVSTV
+130 GDITNRLENDVSTV

-154 MLSTLLLF
+154 MLSTLLMF
-162 LGAFGY
+162 LGAFTY
-168 LWLMDSMLAYITVG
+168 LCLMDYMLALITVG
-182 ILPVFLLLSRLYIS
+182 MLPIFLLLSRIYIS

-229 ECDRMVIGRLDDR
+229 ECGDMVINRLDNR
-242 QNTLRHHIKKR
+242 QINLRHHVKR
-253 TQFAVLSNLM
+253 RTRFSVLSNVTLHG
-263 LNSGFAIGFLVAF
+263 GFAIGFLIAF
-276 LWSAYRLSIHSITFG
+276 LWSTYRLSQHAITFG
-291 SMIAFLQLVNRIQNP
+291 AMTAFLQLVNRIQTP
-306 ARDMTRL
+306 AKDLTRL

-319 VLTAAERLMELEE
+319 VLTAAERLIELEE
-332 IPQEEDGEGIVM
+332 MPQEEDGENISLPS
-344 QAPCGLRLSNI
+344 PCGIKLCNV
-355 SFGYE
+355 SFGYDDGDE
-360 DAGEKTIDNLSFEFT
+360 NIIDNLSFDFP

-392 LIRMLLGLL
+392 LIRLLLGLL
-401 KPQSGE
+401 KPKYGT
-407 ITIYDSKES
+407 ITIYNDEQN
-416 HTMSALLRCN
+416 HNMSALMRCN

-453 DNDMKDAL
+453 DHDMMEAL

-467 FVMELPQGLYTKTDE
+467 FVAELPEGLYTIIDE
-482 RGGGLSEGQSQRIA
+482 KGGGLSEGQSQRIT

-503 RRPIMLFDEATSA
+503 KRSIMLFDEATSA
-516 LDPETEKT
+516 LDPETEKM
-524 LLSNILKNQGRTIIF
+524 LLTNILKNKEQTIIF

-545 VLEYCDNKL
+545 VLEYCDKRLN
-554 YMDYTPYDTGTIGTD
+554 MDDKTN
-569 TDGTGTGEVGI
+569 E

>member
-1 MSILSILPLGKM
+1 MNIQRIMPLGRM

-20 AIAKWLWRVWRGN
+20 AIAKWLWQAWCGN
-33 HRQAILNASLG
+33 RRQAILNVCAGIAG
-44 VFGVMLSLLFVN
+44 VVLSLLFVN
-56 TMHLTVDIAAGVADG
+56 TMQRSIDIASGAEEGS
-71 DLFGWVAFL
+71 LYLWVSAM
-80 AVIMFMEFGVNISR
+80 AVIMFAEFGVNISR

-103 KAQNNMQRQMLDRLL
+103 KAQNEMQRQMLDRLL

-130 GDITNRLESDVSTV
+130 GDITNRLENDVSTV

-154 MLSTLLLF
+154 MLSTLLMF
-162 LGAFGY
+162 LGAFTY
-168 LWLMDSMLAYITVG
+168 LCLMDYMLALITVG
-182 ILPVFLLLSRLYIS
+182 MLPIFLLLSRIYIS

-229 ECDRMVIGRLDDR
+229 ECGDMVINRLDNR
-242 QNTLRHHIKKR
+242 QISLRHHVKR
-253 TQFAVLSNLM
+253 RTRFSVLSNVTLHG
-263 LNSGFAIGFLVAF
+263 GFAIGFLIAF
-276 LWSAYRLSIHSITFG
+276 LWSTYRLSQHAITFG
-291 SMIAFLQLVNRIQNP
+291 AMTAFLQLVNRIQTP
-306 ARDMTRL
+306 AKDLTRL

-319 VLTAAERLMELEE
+319 VLTAAERLIELEE
-332 IPQEEDGEGIVM
+332 MPQEEDGENISLPS
-344 QAPCGLRLSNI
+344 PCGIKLCNV
-355 SFGYE
+355 SFGYDDGDE
-360 DAGEKTIDNLSFEFT
+360 NIIDNLSFDFP

-392 LIRMLLGLL
+392 LIRLLLGLL
-401 KPQSGE
+401 KPKYGT
-407 ITIYDSKES
+407 ITIYNDEQN
-416 HTMSALLRCN
+416 HNMSALMRCN

-453 DNDMKDAL
+453 DHDMMDAL

-467 FVMELPQGLYTKTDE
+467 FVAELPEGLYTTIDE
-482 RGGGLSEGQSQRIA
+482 KGGGLSEGQSQRIT

-503 RRPIMLFDEATSA
+503 KRSIMLFDEATSA
-516 LDPETEKT
+516 LDPETEKM
-524 LLSNILKNQGRTIIF
+524 LLTNILKNKEQTIIF

-545 VLEYCDNKL
+545 VLEYCDKRLN
-554 YMDYTPYDTGTIGTD
+554 MDDKTN
-569 TDGTGTGEVGI
+569 E

>member
-1 MSILSILPLGKM
+1 M

-20 AIAKWLWRVWRGN
+20 AIAKWLWQAWRGN
-33 HRQAILNASLG
+33 RRQAILNVCAGIAG
-44 VFGVMLSLLFVN
+44 VVLSLLFVN
-56 TMHLTVDIAAGVADG
+56 TMQRSIDIASGAEEGS
-71 DLFGWVAFL
+71 LYLWVSAM
-80 AVIMFMEFGVNISR
+80 AVIMFAEFGVNISR

-103 KAQNNMQRQMLDRLL
+103 KAQNEMQRQMLDRLL

-130 GDITNRLESDVSTV
+130 GDITNRLENDVSTV

-154 MLSTLLLF
+154 MLSTLLMF
-162 LGAFGY
+162 LGAFTY
-168 LWLMDSMLAYITVG
+168 LCLMDYMLALITVG
-182 ILPVFLLLSRLYIS
+182 MLPIFLLLSRIYIS

-229 ECDRMVIGRLDDR
+229 ECGDMVINRLDNR
-242 QNTLRHHIKKR
+242 QINLRHHVKR
-253 TQFAVLSNLM
+253 RTRFYVLSNVTLHG
-263 LNSGFAIGFLVAF
+263 GFAIGFLIAF
-276 LWSAYRLSIHSITFG
+276 LWSTYRLSQHAITFG
-291 SMIAFLQLVNRIQNP
+291 AMTAFLQLVNRIQTP
-306 ARDMTRL
+306 AKDLTRL

-319 VLTAAERLMELEE
+319 VLTAAERLIELEE
-332 IPQEEDGEGIVM
+332 MPQEEDGENILLPS
-344 QAPCGLRLSNI
+344 PCGIKLCNV
-355 SFGYE
+355 SFGYDDGDE
-360 DAGEKTIDNLSFEFT
+360 NIIDNLSFDFP

-392 LIRMLLGLL
+392 LIRLLLGLL
-401 KPQSGE
+401 KPKYGT
-407 ITIYDSKES
+407 ITIYNDEQN
-416 HTMSALLRCN
+416 HNMSALMRCN

-453 DNDMKDAL
+453 DHDMMDAL

-467 FVMELPQGLYTKTDE
+467 FVAELPEGLYTTIDE
-482 RGGGLSEGQSQRIA
+482 KGGGLSEGQSQRIT

-503 RRPIMLFDEATSA
+503 KRSIMLFDEATSA
-516 LDPETEKT
+516 LDPETEKM
-524 LLSNILKNQGRTIIF
+524 LLTNILKNKEQTIIF

-545 VLEYCDNKL
+545 VLEYCDKRLN
-554 YMDYTPYDTGTIGTD
+554 MDDKTN
-569 TDGTGTGEVGI
+569 E

>member
-1 MSILSILPLGKM
+1 M

-20 AIAKWLWRVWRGN
+20 AIAKWLWQAWRGN
-33 HRQAILNASLG
+33 RRQAILNVCAGIAG
-44 VFGVMLSLLFVN
+44 VVLSLLFVN
-56 TMHLTVDIAAGVADG
+56 TMQRSIDIASGAEEGS
-71 DLFGWVAFL
+71 LYLWVSAM
-80 AVIMFMEFGVNISR
+80 AVIMFAEFGVNISR

-103 KAQNNMQRQMLDRLL
+103 KAQNEMQRQMLDRLL

-130 GDITNRLESDVSTV
+130 GDITNRLENDVSTV

-154 MLSTLLLF
+154 MLSTLLMF
-162 LGAFGY
+162 LGAFTY
-168 LWLMDSMLAYITVG
+168 LCLMDYMLALITVG
-182 ILPVFLLLSRLYIS
+182 MLPIFLLLSRIYIS

-229 ECDRMVIGRLDDR
+229 ECGDMVINRLDNR
-242 QNTLRHHIKKR
+242 QINLRHHVKR
-253 TQFAVLSNLM
+253 RTRFSVLSNVTLHG
-263 LNSGFAIGFLVAF
+263 GFAIGFLIAF
-276 LWSAYRLSIHSITFG
+276 LWSTYRLSQHAITFG
-291 SMIAFLQLVNRIQNP
+291 AMTAFLQLVNRIQTP
-306 ARDMTRL
+306 AKDLTRL

-319 VLTAAERLMELEE
+319 VLTAAERLIELEE
-332 IPQEEDGEGIVM
+332 MPQEEDGENISLPS
-344 QAPCGLRLSNI
+344 PCGIKLCNV
-355 SFGYE
+355 SFGYDDGDE
-360 DAGEKTIDNLSFEFT
+360 NIIDNLSFDFP

-392 LIRMLLGLL
+392 LIRLLLGLL
-401 KPQSGE
+401 KPKYGT
-407 ITIYDSKES
+407 ITIYNDEQN
-416 HTMSALLRCN
+416 HNMSALMRCN

-453 DNDMKDAL
+453 DHDMMDAL

-467 FVMELPQGLYTKTDE
+467 LVAELPEGLYTTIDE
-482 RGGGLSEGQSQRIA
+482 KGGGLSEGQSQRIT

-503 RRPIMLFDEATSA
+503 KRSIMLFDEATSA
-516 LDPETEKT
+516 LDPETEKM
-524 LLSNILKNQGRTIIF
+524 LLTNILKNKEQTIIF

-545 VLEYCDNKL
+545 VLEYCDKRLN
-554 YMDYTPYDTGTIGTD
+554 MDDKTN
-569 TDGTGTGEVGI
+569 E

>member
-1 MSILSILPLGKM
+1 M

-20 AIAKWLWRVWRGN
+20 AIAKWLWQAWRGN
-33 HRQAILNASLG
+33 RRQAILNVCAGIAG
-44 VFGVMLSLLFVN
+44 VVLSLLFVN
-56 TMHLTVDIAAGVADG
+56 TMQRSIDIASGAEEGS
-71 DLFGWVAFL
+71 LYLWVSAM
-80 AVIMFMEFGVNISR
+80 AVIMFAEFGVNISR

-103 KAQNNMQRQMLDRLL
+103 KAQNEMQRQMLDRLL

-130 GDITNRLESDVSTV
+130 GDITNRLENDVSTV

-154 MLSTLLLF
+154 MLSTLLMF
-162 LGAFGY
+162 IGAFTY
-168 LWLMDSMLAYITVG
+168 LCLMDYMLALITVG
-182 ILPVFLLLSRLYIS
+182 MLPIFLLLSRIYIS

-229 ECDRMVIGRLDDR
+229 ECGDMVINRLDNR
-242 QNTLRHHIKKR
+242 QINLRHHVKR
-253 TQFAVLSNLM
+253 RTRFSVLSNVTLHG
-263 LNSGFAIGFLVAF
+263 GFAIGFLIAF
-276 LWSAYRLSIHSITFG
+276 LWSTYRLSQHAITFG
-291 SMIAFLQLVNRIQNP
+291 AMTAFLQLVNRIQTP
-306 ARDMTRL
+306 AKDLTRL

-319 VLTAAERLMELEE
+319 VLTAAERLIELEE
-332 IPQEEDGEGIVM
+332 MPQEEDGENISLPS
-344 QAPCGLRLSNI
+344 PCGIKLCNV
-355 SFGYE
+355 SFGYDDGDE
-360 DAGEKTIDNLSFEFT
+360 NIIDNLSFDFP

-392 LIRMLLGLL
+392 LIRLLLGLL
-401 KPQSGE
+401 KPKYGT
-407 ITIYDSKES
+407 ITIYNDEQN
-416 HTMSALLRCN
+416 HNMSALMRCN

-453 DNDMKDAL
+453 DHDMMDAL

-467 FVMELPQGLYTKTDE
+467 FVAELPEGLYTTIDE
-482 RGGGLSEGQSQRIA
+482 KGGGLSEGQSQRIT

-503 RRPIMLFDEATSA
+503 KRSIMLFDEATSA
-516 LDPETEKT
+516 LDPETEKM
-524 LLSNILKNQGRTIIF
+524 LLTNILKNKEQTIIF

-545 VLEYCDNKL
+545 VLEYCDKRLN
-554 YMDYTPYDTGTIGTD
+554 MDDKTN
-569 TDGTGTGEVGI
+569 E

>member
-1 MSILSILPLGKM
+1 M

-20 AIAKWLWRVWRGN
+20 AIATWLWQAWRGN
-33 HRQAILNASLG
+33 RRQAILNVCAGIAG
-44 VFGVMLSLLFVN
+44 VVLSLLFVN
-56 TMHLTVDIAAGVADG
+56 TMQRSIDIASGAEEGS
-71 DLFGWVAFL
+71 LYLWVSAM
-80 AVIMFMEFGVNISR
+80 AVIMFAEFGVNISR

-103 KAQNNMQRQMLDRLL
+103 KAQNEMQRQMLDRLL

-130 GDITNRLESDVSTV
+130 GDITNRLENDVSTV

-154 MLSTLLLF
+154 MLSTLLMF
-162 LGAFGY
+162 LGAFTY
-168 LWLMDSMLAYITVG
+168 LCLMDYMLALITVG
-182 ILPVFLLLSRLYIS
+182 MLPIFLLLSRIYIS

-229 ECDRMVIGRLDDR
+229 ECGDMVINRLDNR
-242 QNTLRHHIKKR
+242 QINLRHHVKR
-253 TQFAVLSNLM
+253 RTRFSVLSNVTLHG
-263 LNSGFAIGFLVAF
+263 GFAIGFLIAF
-276 LWSAYRLSIHSITFG
+276 LWSTYRLSQHAITFG
-291 SMIAFLQLVNRIQNP
+291 AMTAFLQLVNRIQTP
-306 ARDMTRL
+306 AKDLTRL

-319 VLTAAERLMELEE
+319 VLTAAERLIELEE
-332 IPQEEDGEGIVM
+332 MPQEEDGENISM
-344 QAPCGLRLSNI
+344 PSPCGIKLCNV
-355 SFGYE
+355 SFGYDDGDE
-360 DAGEKTIDNLSFEFT
+360 NIIDNLSFDFP

-392 LIRMLLGLL
+392 LIRLLLGLL
-401 KPQSGE
+401 KPKYGT
-407 ITIYDSKES
+407 ITIYNDEQN
-416 HTMSALLRCN
+416 HNMSALMRCN

-453 DNDMKDAL
+453 DHDMMGAL

-467 FVMELPQGLYTKTDE
+467 FVAELPEGLYTTIDE
-482 RGGGLSEGQSQRIA
+482 KGGGLSEGQSQRIT

-503 RRPIMLFDEATSA
+503 KRSIMLFDEATSA
-516 LDPETEKT
+516 LDPETEKM
-524 LLSNILKNQGRTIIF
+524 LLTNILKNEEQTIIF

-545 VLEYCDNKL
+545 VLEYCDKRLN
-554 YMDYTPYDTGTIGTD
+554 MDDKTN
-569 TDGTGTGEVGI
+569 E

>member
-1 MSILSILPLGKM
+1 M

-20 AIAKWLWRVWRGN
+20 AIAKWLWQVWRGN
-33 HRQAILNASLG
+33 RRQAILNVCAGIAG
-44 VFGVMLSLLFVN
+44 VILSLLFVN
-56 TMHLTVDIAAGVADG
+56 TMQRSIDIASGAEEGS
-71 DLFGWVAFL
+71 LYLWVSAM
-80 AVIMFMEFGVNISR
+80 AVIMFAEFGVNISR

-103 KAQNNMQRQMLDRLL
+103 KAQNEMQRQMLDRLL

-130 GDITNRLESDVSTV
+130 GDITNRLENDVSTV

-154 MLSTLLLF
+154 MLSTLLMF
-162 LGAFGY
+162 LGAFTY
-168 LWLMDSMLAYITVG
+168 LCLMDYMLALITVG
-182 ILPVFLLLSRLYIS
+182 MLPIFLLLSRIYIS

-229 ECDRMVIGRLDDR
+229 ECGDMVINRLDNR
-242 QNTLRHHIKKR
+242 QINLRHHVKR
-253 TQFAVLSNLM
+253 RTRFSVLSNVTLHG
-263 LNSGFAIGFLVAF
+263 GFAIGFLIAF
-276 LWSAYRLSIHSITFG
+276 LWSTYRLSQHAITFG
-291 SMIAFLQLVNRIQNP
+291 AMTAFLQLVNRIQTP
-306 ARDMTRL
+306 AKDLTRL

-319 VLTAAERLMELEE
+319 VLTAAERLIELEE
-332 IPQEEDGEGIVM
+332 MPQEEDGENISLPS
-344 QAPCGLRLSNI
+344 PCGIKLCNV
-355 SFGYE
+355 SFGYDDGDE
-360 DAGEKTIDNLSFEFT
+360 NIIDNLSFDFP

-392 LIRMLLGLL
+392 LIRLLLGLL
-401 KPQSGE
+401 KPKYGT
-407 ITIYDSKES
+407 ITIYNDEQN
-416 HTMSALLRCN
+416 HNMSALMRCN

-453 DNDMKDAL
+453 DHDMMDAL

-467 FVMELPQGLYTKTDE
+467 FVAELPEGLYTTIDE
-482 RGGGLSEGQSQRIA
+482 KGGGLSEGQSQRIT

-503 RRPIMLFDEATSA
+503 KRSIMLFDEATSA
-516 LDPETEKT
+516 LDPETEKM
-524 LLSNILKNQGRTIIF
+524 LLTNILKNKEQTIIF

-545 VLEYCDNKL
+545 VLEYCDKRLN
-554 YMDYTPYDTGTIGTD
+554 MDDKTN
-569 TDGTGTGEVGI
+569 E

>member
-1 MSILSILPLGKM
+1 M

-20 AIAKWLWRVWRGN
+20 AIAKWLWQAWCGN
-33 HRQAILNASLG
+33 RRQAILNVCAGIAG
-44 VFGVMLSLLFVN
+44 VVLSLLFVN
-56 TMHLTVDIAAGVADG
+56 TMQRSIDIASGAEEGS
-71 DLFGWVAFL
+71 LYLWVSAM
-80 AVIMFMEFGVNISR
+80 AVIMFAEFGVNISR

-103 KAQNNMQRQMLDRLL
+103 KAQNEMQRQMLDRLL

-130 GDITNRLESDVSTV
+130 GDITNRLENDVSTV

-154 MLSTLLLF
+154 MLSTLLMF
-162 LGAFGY
+162 LGAFTY
-168 LWLMDSMLAYITVG
+168 LCLMDYMLALITVG
-182 ILPVFLLLSRLYIS
+182 MLPIFLLLSRIYIS

-229 ECDRMVIGRLDDR
+229 ECGDMVINRLDNR
-242 QNTLRHHIKKR
+242 QINLRHHVKR
-253 TQFAVLSNLM
+253 RTRFSVLSNVTLHG
-263 LNSGFAIGFLVAF
+263 GFAIGFLIAF
-276 LWSAYRLSIHSITFG
+276 LWSTYRLSQHAITFG
-291 SMIAFLQLVNRIQNP
+291 AMTAFLQLVNRIQTP
-306 ARDMTRL
+306 AKDLTRL

-319 VLTAAERLMELEE
+319 VLTAAERLIELEE
-332 IPQEEDGEGIVM
+332 MPQEEDGENISLPS
-344 QAPCGLRLSNI
+344 PCGIKLCNV
-355 SFGYE
+355 SFGYDDGDE
-360 DAGEKTIDNLSFEFT
+360 NIIDNLSFDFP

-392 LIRMLLGLL
+392 LIRLLLGLL
-401 KPQSGE
+401 KPKYGT
-407 ITIYDSKES
+407 ITIYNDEQN
-416 HTMSALLRCN
+416 HNMSALMRCN

-453 DNDMKDAL
+453 DHDMMEAL

-467 FVMELPQGLYTKTDE
+467 FVAELPEGLYTTIDE
-482 RGGGLSEGQSQRIA
+482 KGGGLSEGQSQRIT

-503 RRPIMLFDEATSA
+503 KRSIMLFDEATSA
-516 LDPETEKT
+516 IDPETEKM
-524 LLSNILKNQGRTIIF
+524 LLTNILKNKEQTIIF

-545 VLEYCDNKL
+545 VLEYCDKRL
-554 YMDYTPYDTGTIGTD
+554 KMDDKTN
-569 TDGTGTGEVGI
+569 E

>member
-1 MSILSILPLGKM
+1 M

-20 AIAKWLWRVWRGN
+20 AIATWLWQAWRGN
-33 HRQAILNASLG
+33 RRQAILNVCAGIAG
-44 VFGVMLSLLFVN
+44 VVLSLLFVN
-56 TMHLTVDIAAGVADG
+56 TMQRSIDIASGAEEGS
-71 DLFGWVAFL
+71 LYLWVSAM
-80 AVIMFMEFGVNISR
+80 AVIMFAEFGVNISR

-103 KAQNNMQRQMLDRLL
+103 KAQNEMQRQMLDRLL

-130 GDITNRLESDVSTV
+130 GDITNRLENDVSTV

-154 MLSTLLLF
+154 MLSTLLMF
-162 LGAFGY
+162 LGAFTY
-168 LWLMDSMLAYITVG
+168 LCLMDYMLALITVG
-182 ILPVFLLLSRLYIS
+182 MLPIFLLLSRIYIS

-229 ECDRMVIGRLDDR
+229 ECGDMVINRLDNR
-242 QNTLRHHIKKR
+242 QINLRHHVKR
-253 TQFAVLSNLM
+253 RTRFSVLSNVTLHG
-263 LNSGFAIGFLVAF
+263 GFAIGFLIAF
-276 LWSAYRLSIHSITFG
+276 LWSTYRLSQHAITFG
-291 SMIAFLQLVNRIQNP
+291 AMTAFLQLVNRIQTP
-306 ARDMTRL
+306 AKDLTRL

-319 VLTAAERLMELEE
+319 VLTAAERLIELEE
-332 IPQEEDGEGIVM
+332 MPQEEDGENISLPS
-344 QAPCGLRLSNI
+344 PCGIKLCNV
-355 SFGYE
+355 SFGYDDGDE
-360 DAGEKTIDNLSFEFT
+360 NIIDNLSFDFP

-392 LIRMLLGLL
+392 LIRLLLGLL
-401 KPQSGE
+401 KPKYGT
-407 ITIYDSKES
+407 ITIYNDEQN
-416 HTMSALLRCN
+416 HNMSALMRCN

-453 DNDMKDAL
+453 DHDMMDAL

-467 FVMELPQGLYTKTDE
+467 FVAELPEGLYTTIDE
-482 RGGGLSEGQSQRIA
+482 KGGGLSEGQSQRIT

-503 RRPIMLFDEATSA
+503 KRSIMLFDEATSA
-516 LDPETEKT
+516 LDPETEKM
-524 LLSNILKNQGRTIIF
+524 LLTNILKNKEQTIIF

-545 VLEYCDNKL
+545 VLEYCDKRLN
-554 YMDYTPYDTGTIGTD
+554 MDDKTN
-569 TDGTGTGEVGI
+569 E